1 MTTDKIL
8 LTTRSSLTIFIKTIW
23 RNSCHD
29 DDDDD
34 DHHHHHNNNN
44 YYYYSNNIKKYTQ
57 SDSLKVLFDDS
68 PRNKRSPWSLRQ
80 QSTATVGVSVMQCLI
95 TLFNHAEISLIRS
108 EDCLLCLWRV
118 ESVVMVRPW
127 SIDCIYAL
135 AHTSLPGMCRASFCL
150 SEIFFSFLL
159 HG

>member
-34 DHHHHHNNNN
+34 DDHHHHHHHN
-44 YYYYSNNIKKYTQ
+44 YYYYSNNIKKYAQ

-68 PRNKRSPWSLRQ
+68 PRNKRSP
-80 QSTATVGVSVMQCLI
+80 
-95 TLFNHAEISLIRS
+95 
-108 EDCLLCLWRV
+108 
-118 ESVVMVRPW
+118 
-127 SIDCIYAL
+127 
-135 AHTSLPGMCRASFCL
+135 
-150 SEIFFSFLL
+150 
-159 HG
+159 